1 MKIAEIHIYQ
11 HDLPVKNGPYTMANA
26 EVWALDTTLVK
37 LVADNG
43 QTGWGETCPVGPTYA
58 ESHAAGARAALIA
71 MGEGLVGA
79 EVAPVTLHRRMD
91 GLLNG
96 HQLRQGR
103 HRHCCA

>member
-11 HDLPVKNGPYTMANA
+11 HDLPVKNGPYAMANA

-79 EVAPVTLHRRMD
+79 EVAPGDPAPAD
-91 GLLNG
+91 GRAAERP
-96 HQLRQGR
+96 QLRQGR